1 MRTYSEEESKRIC
14 LIAIAI
20 VALTYGFFLVM
31 TFLELTPGLDAGH
44 PSEYLFSTF
53 IAVGSVV
60 FVLLLMWYFDIV
72 RMPIWFTALLAFNLY
87 YYSISM
93 FFGMYLRVSWWG
105 DVAHCISSMCVTAV
119 VFLGL
124 CVVQAHSP
132 GHVTLGSVK
141 GLLALQFLIG
151 VCLGGVWEIMEGYVD
166 IITGT
171 SYMVYGVRDTLFDLR
186 ADTVGTIIMVIV
198 GYFFL
203 KKYTVE
209 QIADT
214 TKVVHVTKKNRH

>member
-1 MRTYSEEESKRIC
+1 MRAYSEEESKRIC
-14 LIAIAI
+14 LIAITI